1 MYQRRPSK
9 FNKYRS
15 NGRRF
20 QSRGNGSNKSNG
32 QIRSRSQLFNDQPRN
47 KFRPIHNPEK
57 LFEKYSTLAKEALSS
72 GDKTLSENYLQHA
85 DHFTRILNEQE
96 SQRRSRFSD
105 SKSVE
110 GTSDVE
116 QKSENVEDK
125 VETVNNISEIKPS
138 IKKSTESN

>member
-85 DHFTRILNEQE
+85 DHYTRLIGEKNKNNQLNNKDQNIQE
-96 SQRRSRFSD
+96 KTEDTNINPIASD
-105 SKSVE
+105 NLKEV
-110 GTSDVE
+110 
-116 QKSENVEDK
+116 K
-125 VETVNNISEIKPS
+125 
-138 IKKSTESN
+138 